1 MSFTIDTIFAMPG
14 LHLTDRQVLLYMNH
28 RTHHTQAAAAA
39 IAGISERSARE
50 IDKNPLLPSQRKRK
64 RSWRTRKDPLADV
77 WPRVLE
83 LLQAT
88 PRIMAVTI
96 FETLQEE
103 CGDDA
108 VPDSVRRTLERR
120 VADWQAL
127 NGSDKEVFFPQR
139 HDPGAQCLSDFTVAD
154 SLEVTIAG
162 EPLPHRLYHFRLAC
176 SGWEDAKVIL
186 GGESFSAVSEGLQDA
201 LWKLGGVPVEHRTD
215 SLSAAF
221 KNLDRD
227 AQADFT
233 RRYEDICRH
242 YGMKAT
248 RNNPGV
254 AHENGSI
261 EAPNGHLKRRIEQEL
276 LKRGDKDF
284 AKLDDYRGFVA
295 RICDRH
301 NARRRH
307 LVAAERKA
315 LGELPKRRTTDF
327 ALHSATVTR
336 NSTMTVD
343 KVLYTVPP
351 RLIGRKI
358 EVHLFDD
365 RLECFLGPTPAI
377 VLPRVRPIG
386 HQRAR
391 RIDYRHVIAALKKKP
406 QALRNLIYRDDLF
419 PQSAYARAWQAL
431 DAALPQKEAC
441 KTMVGLLDLAANNA
455 CENALAARL
464 DAILDAQ
471 RLPDLAELKAEFAIK
486 PQTLAADVTIPPPDL
501 AGYNDLLGAEAGQ

>member
-1 MSFTIDTIFAMPG
+1 VDTIVAMPG
-14 LHLTDRQVLLYMNH
+14 LHITDRQVLIYMKY
-28 RTHHTQAAAAA
+28 RTDHTQVAAAA

-50 IDKNPLLPSQRKRK
+50 IDRNPLLPSQRKRK
-64 RSWRTRKDPLADV
+64 RSWRTRKDPLINI
-77 WPRVLE
+77 WPRALE
-83 LLQAT
+83 LLTDA

-103 CGDDA
+103 RGVDA

-139 HDPGAQCLSDFTVAD
+139 HEPGAQGLSDFTVAD
-154 SLEVTIAG
+154 SLGVTIAG
-162 EPLPHRLYHFRLAC
+162 EPLAHRLYHFRLAC

-186 GGESFSAVSEGLQDA
+186 RGESFTAISEGLQDA

-233 RRYEDICRH
+233 RRYDDLCRH

-261 EAPNGHLKRRIEQEL
+261 EASNGHLKRRIEQEL
-276 LKRGDKDF
+276 LKRGNRDF
-284 AKLDDYRGFVA
+284 PTLDEYRRFVT

-307 LVAAERKA
+307 LVAAERKT
-315 LGELPKRRTTDF
+315 LRELPKRRTTDF
-327 ALHSATVTR
+327 VQHSPTVTR

-351 RLIGRKI
+351 RLIGSKL

-365 RLECFLGPTPAI
+365 RLECFLGATLTL
-377 VLPRVRPIG
+377 VLPRGRPVG
-386 HQRAR
+386 DHRTR

-431 DAALPQKEAC
+431 DAALPPKEAC
-441 KTMVGLLDLAANNA
+441 KIMVGLLDLAANHA

-464 DAILDAQ
+464 DAILETHG
-471 RLPDLAELKAEFAIK
+471 LPDLPELKAEFA
-486 PQTLAADVTIPPPDL
+486 PANQQTRHVDVAIPPPDL
-501 AGYNDLLGAEAGQ
+501 AGYNDLLRAEARQ